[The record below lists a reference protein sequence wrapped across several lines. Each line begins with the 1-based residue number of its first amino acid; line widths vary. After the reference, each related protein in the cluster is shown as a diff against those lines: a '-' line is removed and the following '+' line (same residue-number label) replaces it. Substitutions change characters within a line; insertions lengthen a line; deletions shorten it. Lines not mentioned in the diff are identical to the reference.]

1 MKNSSAEAK
10 RILKQSYAID
20 ALFHGLFTD
29 PPFDCAPGRTI
40 VDILLEGGVTAISTT
55 IVDDN
60 YPSSFTDCCK
70 AIHQYYL
77 LEETLP
83 EKVIIATKSADIEQ
97 AKREGKLAVIMSTQG
112 AFCFEQDLRY
122 ISLLNRLGLKIVQL
136 TYNQQCHIGS
146 GAFETHDNGLSRF
159 GQQCIYEMNRVG
171 MLIDLSHVGR
181 RTCLE
186 AIETSA
192 DPVILSHS
200 SCYNVAK
207 HTRNANDEQIK
218 ALASKGGVICLCPH
232 SVMCNEDQSTWPTV
246 DRYIDHMVHVAELV
260 GVDYIGIGTD
270 RWKRPTLDYL
280 MGRVEFERTCPN
292 WFGKFDGNQKHVQG
306 FNYFDEWDSLAD
318 HMLARGFCENEIQ
331 KVFGG
336 NLMRV
341 FQQVWDKK

>member
-1 MKNSSAEAK
+1 MKNTSEEAK
-10 RILKQSYAID
+10 RILKDSYAID

-60 YPSSFTDCCK
+60 YPSNFTDCCK

-83 EKVIIATKSADIEQ
+83 DKVIIAAKSSDIERARQ
-97 AKREGKLAVIMSTQG
+97 EGKLAVIMSTQG

-146 GAFETHDNGLSRF
+146 GAFEAHDSGLTRF

-171 MLIDLSHVGR
+171 MLIDLSHVSR
-181 RTCLE
+181 RTCLD

-200 SCYNVAK
+200 SCYDVAK

-218 ALASKGGVICLCPH
+218 ALAAKGGVICLCPH

-292 WFGKFDGNQKHVQG
+292 WFGKFDGNQKHVKG
-306 FNYFDEWDSLAD
+306 FNYFDEWDNLVD
-318 HMLARGFCENEIQ
+318 HMLARGFREEEVQ
-331 KVFGG
+331 KVLGG

-341 FQQVWDKK
+341 FRQVWDK

>member
-1 MKNSSAEAK
+1 MKNTSEEAK
-10 RILKQSYAID
+10 RILKDSYAID

-29 PPFDCAPGRTI
+29 PPFDCAPER
-40 VDILLEGGVTAISTT
+40 T

-60 YPSSFTDCCK
+60 YPSNFTDCCK

-83 EKVIIATKSADIEQ
+83 DKVIIAAKSSDIERARQ
-97 AKREGKLAVIMSTQG
+97 EGKLAVIMSTQG

-146 GAFETHDNGLSRF
+146 GAFEAHDSGLTRF

-181 RTCLE
+181 RTYLD

-200 SCYNVAK
+200 SCYDVAK

-218 ALASKGGVICLCPH
+218 ALAAKGGVICLCPH
-232 SVMCNEDQSTWPTV
+232 SVMCNEAWTASAAAAAP
-246 DRYIDHMVHVAELV
+246 MAA
-260 GVDYIGIGTD
+260 
-270 RWKRPTLDYL
+270 PPS
-280 MGRVEFERTCPN
+280 GR
-292 WFGKFDGNQKHVQG
+292 
-306 FNYFDEWDSLAD
+306 
-318 HMLARGFCENEIQ
+318 
-331 KVFGG
+331 
-336 NLMRV
+336 
-341 FQQVWDKK
+341 

>member
-1 MKNSSAEAK
+1 MKNTSEEAK
-10 RILKQSYAID
+10 RILKDSCAID

-60 YPSSFTDCCK
+60 YPSNFTDCCK

-83 EKVIIATKSADIEQ
+83 DKVIIAAKSSDIERARQ
-97 AKREGKLAVIMSTQG
+97 EGKLAVIMSTQG

-146 GAFETHDNGLSRF
+146 GAFEAHDSGLTRF

-181 RTCLE
+181 RTCLD

-200 SCYNVAK
+200 SCYDVAK

-218 ALASKGGVICLCPH
+218 ALAAKGGVICLNAHGFVCH
-232 SVMCNEDQSTWPTV
+232 KEVGVQGTLED
-246 DRYIDHMVHVAELV
+246 YMAHFEYLGELV
-260 GVDYIGIGTD
+260 GPDHMGIGTD
-270 RWKRPTLDYL
+270 IYEYYTKQYWECKTKLLYNSPWMFETVFNRDVQ
-280 MGRVEFERTCPN
+280 RVDQYINITR
-292 WFGKFDGNQKHVQG
+292 GLVALG
-306 FNYFDEWDSLAD
+306 FSDEDIRKILGESL
-318 HMLARGFCENEIQ
+318 I
-331 KVFGG
+331 
-336 NLMRV
+336 RV
-341 FQQVWDKK
+341 FKEVWK